1 VLTGGGS
8 QLEGISQYA
17 ELIFSSNVR
26 IGLPK
31 NDISS
36 ETNIQNPGYAD
47 AIGCSFFDSIEFS
60 DEIYEKQGKKQKKQ
74 GFRGFF
80 NWLDQYI

>member
-1 VLTGGGS
+1 VLTGGGA

-31 NDISS
+31 DDISS
-36 ETNIQNPGYAD
+36 EKNIKNSGYAD
-47 AIGCSFFDSIEFS
+47 AIGCSLFDYQEFS
-60 DEIYEKQGKKQKKQ
+60 DELYEKQGKKQKKQ
-74 GFRGFF
+74 GFKGFF
-80 NWLDQYI
+80 SWLDQYI

>member
-1 VLTGGGS
+1 MLTGGGA

-31 NDISS
+31 DDIIS
-36 ETNIQNPGYAD
+36 EQSITNPGYTD
-47 AIGCSFFDSIEFS
+47 ALGCSLFDQNEFE
-60 DEIYEKQGKKQKKQ
+60 DKIYEKQGKNQKRL
-74 GFRGFF
+74 GFKGFF
-80 NWLDQYI
+80 SWLDQYI